1 MGQAIAVKNN
11 LIMAKVIEYK
21 GENVFI
27 ISEIND
33 KIIIRYK
40 GKIIFINRSEITDK
54 KEPIIDID
62 NNITNE
68 EDMKITKYEDTIK
81 SILQSNEKSRNSD
94 FRLYCILLMRL
105 GFDPKNISAFD
116 LLKGMQEKTYPNLES
131 VGRARRKLQESNVEL
146 RGSSYESRKEHEKSV
161 RTELGYIETPYNANG
176 MIP

>member
-1 MGQAIAVKNN
+1 
-11 LIMAKVIEYK
+11 
-21 GENVFI
+21 
-27 ISEIND
+27 
-33 KIIIRYK
+33 
-40 GKIIFINRSEITDK
+40 
-54 KEPIIDID
+54 
-62 NNITNE
+62 
-68 EDMKITKYEDTIK
+68 MKITKYEDILK
-81 SILQSNEKSRNSD
+81 SILECSESSRDSD
-94 FRLYCILLMRL
+94 LRLYYFLLKRL

>member
-1 MGQAIAVKNN
+1 MGQAVTVKNN
-11 LIMAKVIEYK
+11 LIMRKEIEYK
-21 GENVFI
+21 GEIVSI
-27 ISEIND
+27 VSEIND
-33 KIIIRYK
+33 KIVIRYK
-40 GKIIFINRSEITDK
+40 GKVIVINKSEITDK

-131 VGRARRKLQESNVEL
+131 VGRARRKIQESNTEL
-146 RGSSYESRKEHEKSV
+146 RGRFYERRKEHEKNV
-161 RTELGYIETPYNANG
+161 REELGYIETPYNANG

>member
-1 MGQAIAVKNN
+1 MGQAVAVKNN
-11 LIMAKVIEYK
+11 LIMRKEIQYK
-21 GENVFI
+21 GEIVSI
-27 ISEIND
+27 VSEIND
-33 KIIIRYK
+33 KIVIRYK
-40 GKIIFINRSEITDK
+40 GKVIVVSKSEIIDK
-54 KEPIIDID
+54 EELIINTD

-116 LLKGMQEKTYPNLES
+116 LLKGMQEKIYPNLES
-131 VGRARRKLQESNVEL
+131 VGRTRRKLQELNVEL
-146 RGSSYESRKEHEKSV
+146 RGNSYEGRKEQEKNV
-161 RTELGYIETPYNANG
+161 KEELGYIETSYNANG

>member
-1 MGQAIAVKNN
+1 MGQAVAVKNN
-11 LIMAKVIEYK
+11 LIMRKEIEYK
-21 GENVFI
+21 GEIVSI
-27 ISEIND
+27 VSEIND
-33 KIIIRYK
+33 KIVIRYK
-40 GKIIFINRSEITDK
+40 GKVIVISKSEIIDK
-54 KEPIIDID
+54 EELIINTD

-131 VGRARRKLQESNVEL
+131 VGRARRKIQESNTEL
-146 RGSSYESRKEHEKSV
+146 RGRFYERRKEHEKNV
-161 RTELGYIETPYNANG
+161 REELGYIETPYNANG

>member
-1 MGQAIAVKNN
+1 MGQAVAVKNN
-11 LIMAKVIEYK
+11 LIMRKEIQYK
-21 GENVFI
+21 GEIVSI
-27 ISEIND
+27 VSEIND
-33 KIIIRYK
+33 KIVIRYK
-40 GKIIFINRSEITDK
+40 GKVIVISKSEIIDK
-54 KEPIIDID
+54 EELIINTD

-131 VGRARRKLQESNVEL
+131 VGRARRKIQESNTEL
-146 RGSSYESRKEHEKSV
+146 RGRFYERRKEHEKSV
-161 RTELGYIETPYNANG
+161 RTELGYIETPYNADG
-176 MIP
+176 MRP

>member
-1 MGQAIAVKNN
+1 MGQAVAVKNN
-11 LIMAKVIEYK
+11 LIMRKEIQYK
-21 GENVFI
+21 GEIVSVV
-27 ISEIND
+27 SEIND
-33 KIIIRYK
+33 KIVIRYK
-40 GKIIFINRSEITDK
+40 GKIIFINRSEIIDK
-54 KEPIIDID
+54 KELIINTD

-146 RGSSYESRKEHEKSV
+146 RGSSYESKKEYEKIV
-161 RTELGYIETPYNANG
+161 KTELGYTETPYNANG
-176 MIP
+176 MRP